1 MSCIL
6 IIVFE
11 TCPTWKVFQRI
22 FKTSSVWS
30 NIFFF
35 DADLSSSS
43 VGLTLKKL
51 DYTKLTEPKNIKCV
65 ILFLKIMLN
74 ICPEKKKHYCWLS
87 DCWVE
92 DFCWT
97 HLYHCVGHTKDQTFT
112 KKKDQRKLALPLRSN
127 KVYVVLVGMFYSY
140 KNVQEGNSWK
150 CRCFW
155 SHIICC
161 NGIKKKVSRE

>member
-1 MSCIL
+1 MCL
-6 IIVFE
+6 RHVQLV
-11 TCPTWKVFQRI
+11 KVFQRI

-65 ILFLKIMLN
+65 ILILKIMLN
-74 ICPEKKKHYCWLS
+74 ICPEKKKKALLLVEWLLGWRLLLNS
-87 DCWVE
+87 FVPLCRSHQRPDI
-92 DFCWT
+92 
-97 HLYHCVGHTKDQTFT
+97 Y
-112 KKKDQRKLALPLRSN
+112 KKKDQRKWALPLRSN